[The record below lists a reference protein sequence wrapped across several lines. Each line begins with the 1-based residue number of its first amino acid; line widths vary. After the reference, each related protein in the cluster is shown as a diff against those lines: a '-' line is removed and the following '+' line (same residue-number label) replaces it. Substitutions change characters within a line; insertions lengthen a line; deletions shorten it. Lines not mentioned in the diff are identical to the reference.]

1 MDFRIP
7 ALLLSGPLM
16 VASAGQDIR
25 EGLSPLMRQLPG
37 AASPL

>member
-7 ALLLSGPLM
+7 APLLSRPLM
-16 VASAGQDIR
+16 VAPAGKDIK

>member
-7 ALLLSGPLM
+7 ALLLSRPLT
-16 VASAGQDIR
+16 VAPAGKDISR
-25 EGLSPLMRQLPG
+25 QLTPLMRQLPG